1 MVPKSAMKTLSFT
14 RGKPI
19 LAAVVAGI
27 GFPVYL
33 PETRA
38 DYLYWGKGALT
49 TGSLKSGYDFAA
61 QALRG
66 ENAANIRRSDVEV
79 SGEHRK
85 KFVAITCVGTS
96 PRVTAVVMVMGPDG
110 GEAARVRQAVLQR
123 IKGITKID

>member
-27 GFPVYL
+27 GFQTYL
-33 PETRA
+33 PETCA

-85 KFVAITCVGTS
+85 K
-96 PRVTAVVMVMGPDG
+96 
-110 GEAARVRQAVLQR
+110 L
-123 IKGITKID
+123 

>member
-1 MVPKSAMKTLSFT
+1 MVFRKTMKTLSFT

-27 GFPVYL
+27 VCLTYL
-33 PETRA
+33 PKARA
-38 DYLYWGKGALT
+38 DYLYWGKGALR
-49 TGSLKSGYDFAA
+49 TGSLKSGYDFAV

-66 ENAANIRRSDVEV
+66 ENAANVRRSDVEV
-79 SGEHRK
+79 SGSVGRN
-85 KFVAITCVGTS
+85 FVAITCVGTS

-110 GEAARVRQAVLQR
+110 GEAARVRQALLQR

>member
-27 GFPVYL
+27 GFLTYL

-49 TGSLKSGYDFAA
+49 TGS
-61 QALRG
+61 
-66 ENAANIRRSDVEV
+66 
-79 SGEHRK
+79 
-85 KFVAITCVGTS
+85 
-96 PRVTAVVMVMGPDG
+96 
-110 GEAARVRQAVLQR
+110 
-123 IKGITKID
+123 